1 MKFSFKTC
9 LMVASNELVHHVIGL
24 AVSKCKGLPS
34 ILWSSCLAL
43 CTPHFYSL
51 LPQFLKR
58 GKICLPPR
66 GVARINKLQ
75 STLNNLD
82 KISSDRLKHCHDHSI
97 TSRCCSSKD
106 KRAGL
111 EISSKPPTW
120 RVIARPKTYIL
131 IFKLSVVLY
140 QSHLAERDFVWTHKA
155 PELAQQKATALNH

>member
-1 MKFSFKTC
+1 MLRTSFHPLIQLPGPVHFSF
-9 LMVASNELVHHVIGL
+9 LLSIASV
-24 AVSKCKGLPS
+24 
-34 ILWSSCLAL
+34 
-43 CTPHFYSL
+43 
-51 LPQFLKR
+51 PQ
-58 GKICLPPR
+58 GGENICLPPR